1 MSCERCGAAE
11 ASLQVKV
18 VHEGDPVELLLCAVC
33 VMVEAHRNVMA
44 LPPATGE
51 DAGGPPLA

>member
-1 MSCERCGAAE
+1 MKCERCGADD

-18 VHEGDPVELLLCAVC
+18 MQDGEPVELVLCAVC

-44 LPPATGE
+44 LPPAIDDGGE
-51 DAGGPPLA
+51 EQPLT